1 MRESKDPRIE
11 QAHAVDRYVGARVR
25 ERRKALKL
33 SQIRLAMKLGLTF
46 QQVQKYE
53 RGANRISASKL
64 FEIGEVLQTPVS
76 WFFEGYSGPGIAL
89 AASPANEVRAFLDTG
104 EAIDLGEAFLAI
116 QSRKQRRCLLDLM
129 RAMGNA

>member
-1 MRESKDPRIE
+1 MRELKDPRIE

-33 SQIRLAMKLGLTF
+33 SQIHLAMKLGLTF

-64 FEIGEVLQTPVS
+64 YEIGQALQVPIA
-76 WFFEGYSGPGIAL
+76 WFFEGYAGPEV
-89 AASPANEVRAFLDTG
+89 AAPGSPANDVHAFLRTG

-116 QSRKQRRCLLDLM
+116 PSREQQRRVLDLM
-129 RAMGNA
+129 RAMGS

>member
-1 MRESKDPRIE
+1 MRELKDPRIE

-33 SQIRLAMKLGLTF
+33 SQIHLAMKLGLTF

-53 RGANRISASKL
+53 RGSNRISASKL
-64 FEIGEVLQTPVS
+64 FEIGVVLQTPVS
-76 WFFEGYSGPGIAL
+76 WFFDGYPGTGIEPPAS
-89 AASPANEVRAFLDTG
+89 AANDVHAFLSTG

-116 QSRKQRRCLLDLM
+116 PSPEQRRRLIDLM
-129 RAMGNA
+129 RSMGS